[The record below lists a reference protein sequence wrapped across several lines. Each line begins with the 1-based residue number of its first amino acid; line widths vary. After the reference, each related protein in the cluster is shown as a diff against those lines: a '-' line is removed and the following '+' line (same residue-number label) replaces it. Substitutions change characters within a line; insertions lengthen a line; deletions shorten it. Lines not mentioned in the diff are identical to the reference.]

1 MLIQQSLIIILCFI
15 CYYVGRHWI
24 SLRIKNTVLAVVW
37 QRLIGCALLLIPSL
51 LYFSFDSLVTSKAAT
66 GKSIMFIIVF
76 SFLAVVVNGLRKRTE
91 KDLQAY
97 PHIRVTHW
105 TPRITII
112 NTLSWMFYL
121 LPYEYVFRGTLL
133 NASLSSMETWTAFV
147 FNGAMYALA
156 HAPQGPRET
165 IVSFPFGILLSFI
178 SMTTG
183 NFWSAYFIH
192 VTLALSN
199 DYFAIRHNTKM
210 NFISTLTRELW
221 PSTKKITH

>member
-1 MLIQQSLIIILCFI
+1 MLTQQTVVVILCFA
-15 CYYVGRHWI
+15 CYYIFVYWI
-24 SLRIKNTVLAVVW
+24 SQRIKNTVLAVVW
-37 QRLIGCALLLIPSL
+37 QRLIGCMLFLIPSL
-51 LYFSFDSLVTSKAAT
+51 LYFSFDSLTMLKAAT
-66 GKSIMFIIVF
+66 GKSVMFSIIF
-76 SFLAVVVNGLRKRTE
+76 SFLAVVVNALRKRTA

-97 PHIRVTHW
+97 PHMRVTHW
-105 TPRITII
+105 TTRVTII
-112 NTLSWMFYL
+112 NALSWMLYL

-178 SMTTG
+178 SLTTG

-199 DYFAIRHNTKM
+199 DYFAIRHNAKI
-210 NFISTLTRELW
+210 NFISTLTSELW

>member
-1 MLIQQSLIIILCFI
+1 MLIQQALVIILCFV
-15 CYYVGRHWI
+15 CYYIFVYSI
-24 SLRIKNTVLAVVW
+24 SARIKNTVVAVIW
-37 QRLIGCALLLIPSL
+37 QRLSGCVLLLIPSL
-51 LYFSFDSLVTSKAAT
+51 LYFSFEPLIVLKAAT
-66 GKSIMFIIVF
+66 GKSIIFIIVF
-76 SFLAVVVNGLRKRTE
+76 SSLAVLINGLRKRTT
-91 KDLQAY
+91 KDIQIY
-97 PHIRVTHW
+97 PHMRVAHW
-105 TPRITII
+105 TTWITFI
-112 NTLSWMFYL
+112 NALSWMLYL

-133 NASLSSMETWTAFV
+133 NASLSSMEIWTAFV

-199 DYFAIRHNTKM
+199 DYFAIRYNAKI
-210 NFISTLTRELW
+210 NFISTVTQELW

>member
-1 MLIQQSLIIILCFI
+1 MLIQQTLVVILCFI
-15 CYYVGRHWI
+15 CYYIFIYLLSR
-24 SLRIKNTVLAVVW
+24 RIKNTVLAVVW
-37 QRLIGCALLLIPSL
+37 QRLIGCVLLLVPSL
-51 LYFSFDSLVTSKAAT
+51 LYFSFEPLIVTEGTT

-76 SFLAVVVNGLRKRTE
+76 SCLAVIVNGLRKRTA
-91 KDLQAY
+91 KDVQAY
-97 PHIRVTHW
+97 PHMRVAHW
-105 TPRITII
+105 TTQITII
-112 NTLSWMFYL
+112 NALSWMLYL

-133 NASLSSMETWTAFV
+133 NASLSSMEVWTAFV

-192 VTLALSN
+192 VALALSN
-199 DYFAIRHNTKM
+199 DYFAIRYNAKI
-210 NFISTLTRELW
+210 NFISTVTQELW

>member
-1 MLIQQSLIIILCFI
+1 MLIQQALVIILCFV
-15 CYYVGRHWI
+15 CYYIFVYSI
-24 SLRIKNTVLAVVW
+24 SARIKNTVLAVVW
-37 QRLIGCALLLIPSL
+37 QRLIGCVLLLIPSL
-51 LYFSFDSLVTSKAAT
+51 LYFSFEPLIVLKTAT
-66 GKSIMFIIVF
+66 GKSIIFIIVF
-76 SFLAVVVNGLRKRTE
+76 SCLAVLVNGLRKRTT
-91 KDLQAY
+91 KDVQTY
-97 PHIRVTHW
+97 PHMRVAHW
-105 TPRITII
+105 TTWITII
-112 NTLSWMFYL
+112 NALSWMLYL

-133 NASLSSMETWTAFV
+133 NAALSSMEMWTAFV

-199 DYFAIRHNTKM
+199 DYFAIRYNAKM
-210 NFISTLTRELW
+210 NFISTVTQELW